1 MPHHRDLETQIENKF
16 CLNISNWAR
25 QHNIVVVPLKLNL
38 QGRRGWPDRLILW
51 EGGNFLFIEFK
62 RPGEAP
68 RKLQL
73 YIHQLLRDIGF
84 EVQVH
89 DDADIALRDVQAK
102 IRATTPADEKY
113 VVGST
118 GSRLQAFL
126 EARARE
132 DSGSS

>member
-1 MPHHRDLETQIENKF
+1 VPRNNDMEMQIENRF
-16 CLNISNWAR
+16 CLNLNKWAR
-25 QHNIVVVPLKLNL
+25 EHNIVVVPLKLNL
-38 QGRRGWPDRLILW
+38 QGRRGWPDRLIMW

-62 RPGEAP
+62 RPGEEP

-89 DDADIALRDVQAK
+89 DDADVALRTVQAK
-102 IRATTPADEKY
+102 VRATTPADEKY
-113 VVGST
+113 VLGST

-132 DSGSS
+132 DSGGS